1 VDKENE
7 SLIEDTSKIESYLES
22 AKQKKRITE
31 EQIKNLD
38 SQKKVLTTK
47 INESPKISPENEL
60 KIKEL
65 EEKKSD
71 VEME

>member
-1 VDKENE
+1 
-7 SLIEDTSKIESYLES
+7 
-22 AKQKKRITE
+22 
-31 EQIKNLD
+31 LD
-38 SQKKVLTTK
+38 SQKKILTKK

-71 VEME
+71 VELE

>member
-1 VDKENE
+1 
-7 SLIEDTSKIESYLES
+7 LES

-38 SQKKVLTTK
+38 IQKKVLTTK

>member
-38 SQKKVLTTK
+38 AQKKVLTTK